1 MKKSQLQLAFL
12 FLLATALSFSAC
24 KEDEIDLLDPIPQII
39 NVTVNPT
46 TVVEFEDEITFS
58 VEYRDGDGDLGE
70 NDPNVTN
77 LFVIDNRVGITE
89 SFRVSQLAPDNANVP
104 ITGTLQVILPSTGIT
119 DNSTSQTVNY
129 TIYMV
134 DRAGNESNRF
144 TTGDITV
151 NGG

>member
-1 MKKSQLQLAFL
+1 MKKYHIQLAFL
-12 FLLATALSFSAC
+12 CLLATALSFTAC

-39 NVTVNPT
+39 NVSVNPT